1 LKKKFLVCVL
11 FLSFGLIMMS
21 CGEKQES
28 IMKDSESL
36 GIQGNILFFYY
47 KDLDTAQKFYEDIIG
62 LEVILDYGFAKVFRV
77 SQTLLLGIVD
87 EEKGMHSVDEPKTV
101 TLSFVTNEIDEW
113 YDYLSAQGIDMRGP
127 VNDASRHPTRGFVA
141 YDPEGYYLEF
151 ERFLDHPQ
159 NELLLQKFSKT
170 KTIYPSE
177 GQNTSRPDNL
187 GIMGN
192 VVWLYYK
199 NLEDAQRFYQ
209 NVFGFNLL
217 VDQGFAKV
225 YSCSP
230 TAFVGLV
237 DEAQGLHH
245 FSEKKSVTLSFIS
258 DQIEDWYKHVIELGL
273 EIREPLEESETIPVK
288 AFVTYD
294 VAGYFL
300 EFDWFPEHEKNT
312 KLLSLLK

>member
-1 LKKKFLVCVL
+1 MKKDFLAYVL
-11 FLSFGLIMMS
+11 LLSFGFIMMN
-21 CGEKQES
+21 CGDRQDS
-28 IMKDSESL
+28 IIEDSERL
-36 GIQGNILFFYY
+36 DIQANILFFYY
-47 KDLDTAQKFYEDIIG
+47 KNLDAAQQFYEDIVG
-62 LEVILDYGFAKVFRV
+62 LEVVLDYGFAKVFRV
-77 SQTLLLGIVD
+77 SQTLFLGIVD
-87 EEKGMHSVDEPKTV
+87 EQRGMHSALEPKTV

-113 YDYLSAQGIDMRGP
+113 YDYLSSQDVDMRGP

-151 ERFLDHPQ
+151 ERFLEHPQ
-159 NELLLQKFSKT
+159 NDILLQKFSQT
-170 KTIYPSE
+170 DAVYPTE
-177 GQNTSRPDNL
+177 GQKTSRPDNL

-192 VVWLYYK
+192 IVWLYYK
-199 NLEDAQRFYQ
+199 SLEAAELFYQ
-209 NVFGFNLL
+209 NVFGFDLL

-245 FSEKKSVTLSFIS
+245 FSEEKSVTFSFIS
-258 DQIEDWYKHVIELGL
+258 EQIEDWYKHMIGKGL
-273 EIREPLEESETIPVK
+273 EIRDPLSQSETIPVK

-300 EFDWFPEHEKNT
+300 EFDWFPENEKNK
-312 KLLSLLK
+312 KLLNLLK

>member
-1 LKKKFLVCVL
+1 MKKKSLVYVL
-11 FLSFGLIMMS
+11 LLSFGFIMLS

-28 IMKDSESL
+28 ILVDSERMD
-36 GIQGNILFFYY
+36 IQANILFFYY
-47 KDLDTAQKFYEDIIG
+47 ENLDAVQQFYEDIIG
-62 LEVILDYGFAKVFRV
+62 LEIILDYGFAKVFRV
-77 SQTLLLGIVD
+77 SQTLFLGIVD
-87 EEKGMHSVDEPKTV
+87 EQKGMHRADEPKTV
-101 TLSFVTNEIDEW
+101 TLSFVTDEIDEW
-113 YDYLSAQGIDMRGP
+113 YDYLSSQGVDMRGP

-159 NELLLQKFSKT
+159 NEILLQKISQT
-170 KTIYPSE
+170 NAVYPME
-177 GQNTSRPDNL
+177 EQKTSRPDNL

-192 VVWLYYK
+192 IVWLYYK
-199 NLEDAQRFYQ
+199 NLENAQLFYRD
-209 NVFGFNLL
+209 VFGFDLL

-230 TAFVGLV
+230 TAFIGLV
-237 DEAQGLHH
+237 DEALGLHN
-245 FSEKKSVTLSFIS
+245 FSEEKSVTFSFIS
-258 DQIEDWYKHVIELGL
+258 EQIEDWYKHMIKKDL
-273 EIREPLEESETIPVK
+273 EIREPLSQSETIPVK

>member
-1 LKKKFLVCVL
+1 MENIE
-11 FLSFGLIMMS
+11 GL
-21 CGEKQES
+21 
-28 IMKDSESL
+28 D
-36 GIQGNILFFYY
+36 IQANILFFYY
-47 KDLDTAQKFYEDIIG
+47 KNLDRAQKFYENIIG
-62 LEVILDYGFAKVFRV
+62 LEVVLDYGFAKVFRV
-77 SQTLLLGIVD
+77 SQTLFLGIVD
-87 EEKGMHSVDEPKTV
+87 EEKGMHRADEPKTV

-113 YDYLSAQGIDMRGP
+113 YDYLSHQGVEMRGP
-127 VNDASRHPTRGFVA
+127 VSDASRHPTRGFVA

-151 ERFLDHPQ
+151 ERFLEHPQ
-159 NELLLQKFSKT
+159 NEKLIQKFSQTDVVYAK
-170 KTIYPSE
+170 I
-177 GQNTSRPDNL
+177 GQNTSRPDHL
-187 GIMGN
+187 GILGN

-199 NLEDAQRFYQ
+199 NLEDAQLFYQ
-209 NVFGFNLL
+209 NVFEFNLL

-245 FSEKKSVTLSFIS
+245 FSEEKSVTFSFITE
-258 DQIEDWYKHVIELGL
+258 QIEDWYKHVMELGL
-273 EIREPLEESETIPVK
+273 EIHEPLSESETIPVK

>member
-1 LKKKFLVCVL
+1 MKKVFYAFVLLLFFGFL
-11 FLSFGLIMMS
+11 MMS
-21 CGEKQES
+21 CGEKQEL
-28 IMKDSESL
+28 IKVDSEPMD
-36 GIQGNILFFYY
+36 IQANILFFYY
-47 KDLDTAQKFYEDIIG
+47 KNLDAAQQFYEDIIG
-62 LEVILDYGFAKVFRV
+62 LEVVLDYGFAKVFRV
-77 SQTLLLGIVD
+77 SQTFFLGIVD
-87 EEKGMHSVDEPKTV
+87 EQKGMHRADEPKTV
-101 TLSFVTNEIDEW
+101 TLSFITNEIDEW
-113 YDYLSAQGIDMRGP
+113 YDYLSSQDVDMRGP
-127 VNDASRHPTRGFVA
+127 VKDASRHPTRGFVA

-159 NELLLQKFSKT
+159 NKILLQKFSQT
-170 KTIYPSE
+170 NPVYPME
-177 GQNTSRPDNL
+177 GQITSRSDNL

-192 VVWLYYK
+192 IVWLYYK
-199 NLEDAQRFYQ
+199 DLEDAESFYQ
-209 NVFGFNLL
+209 NVFGFDLL

-245 FSEKKSVTLSFIS
+245 FSEEKSVTFSFIS
-258 DQIEDWYKHVIELGL
+258 EQIEDWYKHMIEMGL
-273 EIREPLEESETIPVK
+273 EIRESLSQSESIPVK

-312 KLLSLLK
+312 RLLSLLK

>member
-1 LKKKFLVCVL
+1 
-11 FLSFGLIMMS
+11 M
-21 CGEKQES
+21 E
-28 IMKDSESL
+28 DSETMD
-36 GIQGNILFFYY
+36 IQANILFFYY
-47 KDLDTAQKFYEDIIG
+47 KNLDNAQKFYEDIIG
-62 LEVILDYGFAKVFRV
+62 LEVVLDYGFAKVMRV
-77 SQTLLLGIVD
+77 SQTLFLGIVD
-87 EEKGMHSVDEPKTV
+87 EQKGMHRADEPKTV

-113 YDYLSAQGIDMRGP
+113 YDYLLAQGVDMRGP

-159 NELLLQKFSKT
+159 NELLLEKFSKMDVL
-170 KTIYPSE
+170 YPFE
-177 GQNTSRPDNL
+177 GQNTSRPHSL
-187 GIMGN
+187 GILGN
-192 VVWLYYK
+192 VVWLYYNNLQRAELFYK
-199 NLEDAQRFYQ
+199 NIL
-209 NVFGFNLL
+209 GFDLL

-245 FSEKKSVTLSFIS
+245 FSEEKSVTLSFIS
-258 DQIEDWYKHVIELGL
+258 EQIESWYNHMIEQGL
-273 EIREPLEESETIPVK
+273 EIREPLSESETIPVK
-288 AFVTYD
+288 AFVVYD
-294 VAGYFL
+294 IAGYFL